1 NDRSPERVLRIGF
14 VSKGFCASSV
24 VGHFFRGVLAALRE
38 HRDLER
44 YVYANSSASDSVTAD
59 FKGLSDRWCDI
70 IGLDDDA
77 AAAKIRTDGVDIL
90 IDLDGHAPGNRLLV
104 FARKP
109 APIQVTW
116 LDYFDTTG
124 LEPIDFL
131 ITDLVSTPP
140 NTGQR
145 FVERL
150 LRMPSV

>member
-1 NDRSPERVLRIGF
+1 
-14 VSKGFCASSV
+14 
-24 VGHFFRGVLAALRE
+24 
-38 HRDLER
+38 
-44 YVYANSSASDSVTAD
+44 YANSSASDSVTAD

-124 LEPIDFL
+124 LEQIDFL

-140 NTGQR
+140 NPGQR

-150 LRMPSV
+150 LRMPSVRLCYTPPPFAPDVIPLPALARKQFTFGCFTRSDK